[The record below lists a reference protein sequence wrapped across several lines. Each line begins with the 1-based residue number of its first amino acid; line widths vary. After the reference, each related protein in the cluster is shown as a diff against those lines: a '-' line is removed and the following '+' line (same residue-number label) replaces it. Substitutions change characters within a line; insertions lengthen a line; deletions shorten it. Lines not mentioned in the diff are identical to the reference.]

1 MYPAARMR
9 QYQHQDVTS
18 ASPERLVLK
27 LYDLGIAACYR
38 GDRPQARAVL
48 VELMASLDH
57 EQGGELAAR
66 LYALYA
72 YCLDE
77 SALGD
82 LVPVAELLDGL
93 REAWQEGVLSRA
105 A

>member
-1 MYPAARMR
+1 MR

-18 ASPERLVLK
+18 ASPERLIVK

-38 GDRPQARAVL
+38 GDQEQTRAVII
-48 VELMASLDH
+48 ELMSSLNH
-57 EQGGELAAR
+57 EQGGDLAAR
-66 LYALYA
+66 LYALYV

-77 SALGD
+77 CTRGD
-82 LVPVAELLDGL
+82 LHTVADLFGGL
-93 REAWQEGVLSRA
+93 REAWQEGVLRRA